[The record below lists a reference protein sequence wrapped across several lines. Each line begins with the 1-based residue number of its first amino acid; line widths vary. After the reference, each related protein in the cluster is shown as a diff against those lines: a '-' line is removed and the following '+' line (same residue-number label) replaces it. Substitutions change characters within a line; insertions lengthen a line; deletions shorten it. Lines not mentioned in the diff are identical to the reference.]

1 MDVKKI
7 NIKQIATVGILAI
20 LAIICLF
27 PIYFLVINSLKS
39 QSEIVESPMA
49 FPKSIGMDYIL
60 KAMEKIDLG
69 SSLCNT
75 VIITVCAVVLIVL
88 VSGITAW
95 MMVRNHTKFSMVLFL
110 IFTAAMLI
118 PFQSVMYPLVSLME
132 KLGLKNTFGL
142 ILMYGGFGLSMSV
155 FLYHGFFKG
164 VPKAL
169 EEAAMIDGAN
179 ILQTYFLIVF
189 PLVKPITAT
198 VIITNAMWIWNDY
211 LLPFMIIGNNSN
223 RTLTL
228 SLYYAKSLAG
238 QYGNP
243 WELIF
248 PAVFVCII
256 PIIIIFIFLQRQI
269 IEGVSAGAVKG

>member
-88 VSGITAW
+88 VS
-95 MMVRNHTKFSMVLFL
+95 
-110 IFTAAMLI
+110 
-118 PFQSVMYPLVSLME
+118 
-132 KLGLKNTFGL
+132 
-142 ILMYGGFGLSMSV
+142 
-155 FLYHGFFKG
+155 
-164 VPKAL
+164 
-169 EEAAMIDGAN
+169 
-179 ILQTYFLIVF
+179 
-189 PLVKPITAT
+189 
-198 VIITNAMWIWNDY
+198 
-211 LLPFMIIGNNSN
+211 
-223 RTLTL
+223 
-228 SLYYAKSLAG
+228 
-238 QYGNP
+238 
-243 WELIF
+243 
-248 PAVFVCII
+248 
-256 PIIIIFIFLQRQI
+256 
-269 IEGVSAGAVKG
+269 